1 MHISHTEDNGIL
13 FEWLLYYLRDQCVKM
28 TVRESDIPKVR
39 ESHLFSYFC
48 FFPSK
53 EKENTQGRLEFNSGK
68 WAFLS

>member
-28 TVRESDIPKVR
+28 TVTESDIPKVR

-53 EKENTQGRLEFNSGK
+53 
-68 WAFLS
+68 